1 MVEMGNLW
9 TKERKKE
16 RVEDPFE
23 EACQVIAKAKRIAFF
38 TGAGI
43 SVDSG
48 IPDFRYDAKKW
59 MCLERASATD
69 TGVFGNTYSLHI
81 VLVLMSFSFSFLQNL
96 QKISWWALVKV
107 QPSLVLRLRHLFRKA
122 GVVLV
127 HGESTLRGYP

>member
-1 MVEMGNLW
+1 MGNLW

-48 IPDFRYDAKKW
+48 IPDFRSPGGLWSRYNP
-59 MCLERASATD
+59 MVYCE
-69 TGVFGNTYSLHI
+69 YSNFLKAPHLIWQMGRELALQVHQANGGGDLRNGLHE
-81 VLVLMSFSFSFLQNL
+81 
-96 QKISWWALVKV
+96 A
-107 QPSLVLRLRHLFRKA
+107 
-122 GVVLV
+122 
-127 HGESTLRGYP
+127 